1 MKYGPGHYTPVR
13 YDVLHI
19 VFVHIGLLACY
30 LGHMLLCLH
39 DICLHVI
46 LFAYCVLVRV
56 SMYTYYFI
64 YIVLF
69 VFLCLHIILFTL
81 KFLCMF
87 LFVFLCL
94 YIIFFTL

>member
-13 YDVLHI
+13 YDLLHI

-30 LGHMLLCLH
+30 LGHMLFCLH

-46 LFAYCVLVRV
+46 LFAYCVLFRV
-56 SMYTYYFI
+56 SMFTYYFI
-64 YIVLF
+64 YIVFF

-81 KFLCMF
+81 KLLYIVF
-87 LFVFLCL
+87 FVFLCL
-94 YIIFFTL
+94 HIILFTL

>member
-13 YDVLHI
+13 YDLLHI

-46 LFAYCVLVRV
+46 CLH
-56 SMYTYYFI
+56 
-64 YIVLF
+64 IVFLF
-69 VFLCLHIILFTL
+69 VFLCLHIILFAL
-81 KFLCMF
+81 LF
-87 LFVFLCL
+87 FVFLCL
-94 YIIFFTL
+94 HIILLTL